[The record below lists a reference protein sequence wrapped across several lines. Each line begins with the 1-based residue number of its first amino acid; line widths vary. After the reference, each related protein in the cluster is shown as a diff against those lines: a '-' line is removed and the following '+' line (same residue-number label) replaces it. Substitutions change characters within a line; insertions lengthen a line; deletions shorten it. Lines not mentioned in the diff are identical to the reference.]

1 MGNCVSYS
9 SHFDVYK
16 TNKNEYYENL
26 ICNFVKGDK
35 HSLVQKAF
43 IIYEFLRKKSENKDE
58 YLYYITNNTQRKKV
72 KSALVKLG
80 EDKDIDFFNFLLKLY
95 KKMNNDYYKNIND
108 FNYTHYYNMFLH
120 ENSKFSNFP
129 DQINIIQKIYNFIRI
144 KYILENI
151 CLHVY
156 FEKYGRYNKPY
167 EINNNFENKVLNNNE
182 LVKDNDKSLELL
194 NLKKNTM
201 NIMSTERRKMLKS
214 IRSNFKKIENISTN
228 NIQQPIVF
236 DRFKMSNEICLYILN
251 NNYKIKCILYNIFI
265 VLYFL
270 NKYCNMFTID
280 DDTKD
285 ILKGEVKDEIKNE
298 RSKNK
303 CLNKDKIIY
312 TLEHGNVYMCYLFIS
327 LCLCFDKKIEEDIL
341 FNHNINLNQENLCFS
356 KCISEFLDLCRISCN
371 KSNKFSSYEIKKKEK
386 NIYHCSLKSIQNV
399 GINDSLIN
407 SYFICQN
414 KFLKSIINIGNS
426 NYFINDSMIVFCFI
440 LFGNINYISAHSNG
454 KKRNGNHYNPKLFSK
469 INSNDMFGSEN
480 IIRKKKKRKRILK
493 KLWNK
498 FLRNKNS
505 IHNKNYKNGDGNNS
519 INDDIINSMY
529 YVDFNLNNIG
539 LFKINL
545 YNLNIESMQ
554 NGDKHIENSIEL
566 YTIQKQKDGSHV
578 YVKKEIDN
586 KTDNQLLQNV
596 KSNSVDITN
605 VLRTMRN
612 KEMCYIFPVNCCEN
626 LYDKIKKKNSK
637 KYGTT
642 TTTMNDNFVEK
653 ENKERLI
660 KVKDVDSEFKNES
673 EYSNQIKINYAKNQ
687 KNAPTNYI
695 NEENGDNNVKNVN
708 TKNYAHKKE
717 KNKIREPFFI
727 HVYDTFVPFEME
739 QLILKYK
746 NFCDKDEEIIKTK
759 PPKYKQV
766 HKHGNINSALY
777 GDDKIYERKNIKKN
791 IKMCTEKNI
800 DNYDNINLKK
810 EHNEYYKNKKCI
822 NNKLH
827 SNILREIEANFKD
840 DIIAKNIF
848 KKYNKTSN
856 DSDVDLFINKM
867 YNIIKK
873 NSHKI
878 DNENSDKNKCLPF
891 MKKVESLKNEQKEEN
906 YNNIKKNEKR
916 EKANDKQKRLD
927 NEEEKSNN
935 NNRKEYHLN
944 NELKDIEHDE
954 NKINNNKDTI
964 DTLKI
969 FIQHKSID
977 NISYF
982 VNNADIEISFDLFK
996 ICKIEKKKKLIFS
1009 TYVNS
1014 DQSDR
1019 NNMGR
1024 VNYKITLDK
1033 NDKLKY
1039 MIDLLFLHL
1048 NYNRLYYIYIPNRLL
1063 NVSDTK
1069 FENNFFLN
1077 LILCNDDIIIENLCI
1092 TPASANT
1099 KLPID
1104 KYICSIYFDKNC
1116 FIKIVLFML
1125 VNLIKIYNN
1134 IKKAQYYFEEKC
1146 NEFITNFYDYF
1157 NTKINK
1163 LNYNFYK
1170 KKKKKKLFIK
1180 NVFFK
1185 KKHNVKKSEHQ
1196 ITTNN
1201 GLCVSLKNYS
1211 KYSDK
1216 YISTEEDNNVDKK
1229 SIIINVSSTL
1239 NSDNC
1244 TNNMNNTNNAHS
1256 NNNDEH
1262 SNNFNCYLNQINNE
1276 KFFDIGY
1283 KYKNIYI
1290 KIIDIKLY
1298 ECIVE
1303 YIDYIREN
1311 NSYYYLCPYIVVKKF
1326 KGVCFLF
1333 IPVCKNFYL
1342 IFNLFFFHFLNC
1354 SNFFN
1359 FKRCFSMSINN
1370 EDNTKVNFN
1379 LPSTNNFLHINNL
1392 IKILD
1397 IYKIDRNIYVKYIPL
1412 YKGVI
1417 QKNNNNPVRYY
1428 KWKKKQIIIDIRN
1441 SFSSPYF
1448 IHTKSFVNF
1457 IENTNLNV
1465 TLKRLYLNK
1474 DDTFYFKIDKK
1485 NSFSGDIYSNGNNV
1499 VFMFNY
1505 YFHIYTYH
1513 NDEKY
1518 IASNKE
1524 LFRYNK
1530 YIIVP
1535 YFNDIYIHSE
1545 NLLKYVKIIKY
1556 FESRRNELNEN
1567 TNVNEDSKE
1576 RGSNSCINIDDVIKE
1591 DKTVTF
1597 RSFYIQ
1603 NLYKTCDDLF
1613 INYFYLLL
1621 NNLVIELV
1629 NEMKLNNFLS
1639 ILNVLQLL
1647 KKYNMSIDMYF
1658 WTLYDNYINVY
1669 NKYCA
1674 HAQLVKLFNN
1684 NNPNEVY
1691 NFDFL
1696 KNINY
1701 NYCNKKKFY
1710 IKRIVIFSACILISS
1725 ICKHIIQFFVS
1736 NFNFNYE
1743 IVFSTIC
1750 LFLFTDHNNRRN
1762 LSDDHMYLNIQ
1773 KSIYFNIFFSLSYV
1787 LQYIPLNVQYLNLY
1801 KIINKVKKYKT
1812 ILAICLNYICE
1823 TKLPFYAF
1831 WQHHY
1836 IPIRLLKNFFS
1847 FNKKMNMICRE
1858 SYELNNIVDDNR
1870 FEESYYN
1877 ERNFKINKKENMK
1890 WVNEKYGYNVPN
1902 NYSNLF
1908 KNKKMVKNAIYK
1920 HFQGENG
1927 KNKCWNIIYYIIKMN
1942 FNSNLNT
1949 FEFCDLKNAHNN
1961 ILSYFTNINIHA
1973 LQLINNNDDIFQLI
1987 YLHFVNFISMCWD
2000 EDRVLND
2007 NMSSSGKVTP
2017 NEMTN
2022 NNGINNVL
2030 SISEKTNGY
2039 LKMNN
2044 TLIKYYS
2051 GLNLNAH
2058 FLFANEYN
2066 FIDNIVFNV
2075 LLEILE
2081 TYYTHLLDILPI
2093 FKKKH
2098 FKMLTYDLKIYLI
2111 NIFFYI
2117 FVTTDKYKIHD
2128 INNKDNFSK
2137 LYKHEFM
2144 KQKYNM
2150 LQFDKNTDILN
2161 KSKLNDFFVEN
2172 EQYISPQNY
2181 FEILKNKN
2189 DEYGINSYNNKDNI
2203 HEYCNFGETGNE
2215 IEFESEN
2222 KTHSECEIETQSGS
2236 ETYLETENN
2245 KNLKEDIIDKNEK
2258 STPNKYK
2265 QNIKIVLLD
2274 NDYNIYIIEFFFKL
2288 ILRIIPFFKL
2298 KDKHKDQNVM
2308 LKSTIIYNIKIILAS
2323 LTSFKN
2329 IILSMKNNFY
2339 MFIYYFFIKGYISLI
2354 LLNVNSAIKNFK
2366 KVFAL
2371 IVFFFGNPIDSI
2383 NTHPF
2388 LIYVTYI
2395 LYVLTILSKLNLTNF
2410 FEDVHKNETE
2420 IFSEDILKKVFPC
2433 DSYSGD
2439 NNSTGCDNTKREN
2452 MNHTSSDN
2460 NSYQNDRTKENDIN
2474 ISTPKNVGE
2483 NNNYEKVESSK
2494 EKKNKKKNTND
2505 KKYINNVWMK
2515 QKYEIWMYLEII
2527 RTIKRNYIK
2536 FNNNIYLVPLNYF
2549 FINLKKNLKKYL
2561 DEKENNIFDKAC
2573 NNDDKVKDN
2582 NLKKSGD
2589 PNIIKKKKNDDKYT
2603 TKEISINNRIKD
2615 KNMLININNN
2625 FIALY
2630 PNCENVSIPKL
2641 YIKGEINKSVPS
2653 MENIDNFEKDIAYYN
2668 KKMDKET
2675 KNIDQIKY
2683 QHEEDENICKEQK
2696 GQKKNISTSTNLN
2709 NSVKNDNV
2717 KYKYNKILY
2726 GSVDKKDICNILLYN
2741 IIYIN
2746 KMNRKINNCKFA
2758 CFNFK
2763 YYTYNR
2769 IISDYNN
2776 YYNKVILKSF
2786 KSKLCENYYAY
2797 TFGNNENGA
2806 LAIGKP
2812 SYLKLSP
2819 TIGEM
2824 GYEENK
2830 TSVKKG
2836 TDFWF
2841 TNSLQF
2847 LPMKIKKICVNGN
2860 MISIIDDKH
2869 NLYICGK
2876 NSLIETKNELYI
2888 KDKHM
2893 KLKDENENS
2902 LKNGVIEKIPFDKFF
2917 TNLKLNKIKKE
2928 KSNLLDYNSSSGD
2941 SDDLLL
2947 ENSSIKCETT
2957 VCVNPK
2963 CYCDELTTYYE
2974 NRKHKNSKYNYCTYC
2989 ASLYDAYNN
2998 LSSCDSDICSS
3009 SDSGNSDSTYI
3020 KVNNLDEINKNININ
3035 LLLNNNKDKSF
3046 FVKKKNDILKK
3057 VSIEDFNIY
3066 NTILYSS
3073 SYANQYLAYVL
3084 PDQKYSKKFMKKY
3097 FNKIS
3102 IKNHKQ
3108 RASSKLESKIPES
3121 IDNSNYN
3128 NKHNEYKKNIKE
3140 SSNKTSLKKG
3150 KYKKVTI
3157 DNNINNNKFIYNFI
3171 HDIKTRIK
3179 FVDIYNGSDFVI
3191 SINNFGHVYS
3201 WGNNKYGCLGTG
3213 DNINRYA
3220 PTLINPGHF
3229 FLYDFEKLQIHT
3241 NYKTEVKV
3249 KNNDEVNNKCS
3260 DNILYNS
3267 LILETIKKY
3276 IYNKNKDSMNNLK
3289 APNEKSNKAEEK
3301 SMNSNNFVNT
3311 NKYKDED
3318 LFTLKTNNL
3327 YSSNNMFNFKN
3338 LEVKNVVISVHKI
3351 YVPISSIFC
3360 GDNHVCAFSN
3370 GSIFMWGEQKLG
3382 QTSIPFENIYFDCFN
3397 KSDIL
3402 DSETN
3407 DSCKQNISDKK
3418 NTKINK
3424 TQRDTISSFSSS
3436 SENSSVTDKNKY
3448 FKNSFTKNIA
3458 FKKKTLSSN
3467 VDNPIHNVFSLT
3479 NNEVF
3484 LNNNK
3489 IHLSS
3494 NLNSMNSI
3502 KRAKNNNNLVLCP
3515 IQVCLFNLS
3524 YRVKKVE
3531 RNSERNSNSKL
3542 SNKDTIKNKNNLQK
3556 LMDSDNNLKDFEN
3569 CDSNN
3574 SIDKT
3579 TKKKLE
3585 TNADMENTNAKK
3597 PSYIRIYDYLET
3609 FIKAEIVNIYMN
3621 LFRND
3626 INIYTNI
3633 PNNSNINPYIYG
3645 MKFYDYNFYDNNYT
3659 NVQDYYDIKVNKN
3672 KYKSSNN
3679 FYSSGNNKHKES
3691 NRKLIDETKNE
3702 SLNHE
3707 KNGDILNASDPN
3719 KFIKLMKEDEMID
3732 PQIYEYIEKEET
3744 VCINIKLIIFLF
3756 LFIKK
3761 KYMIIFLNSI
3771 LMVSNVSCGE
3781 ANTVITC
3788 FKKSIYDKYYQYIMK
3803 NITCID
3809 NYKHL
3814 ESEKLKSKTNTNL
3827 PEHSASLSE
3836 TCDNIYRN
3844 DIFDIKNYT
3853 GAIIGWGDKS
3863 FDEFKV
3869 MNSTYSC
3876 SDTSCLYRM
3885 IEEILAHYMCIYVCG
3900 RDTNNNLCLNNI
3912 NDSIYTFTRISNNFF
3927 NYNFNNFLC
3936 MYKYNYYLYYIH
3948 QNNVHINHNNDVS
3961 YIHNNPLTSFKNKFN
3976 IFATRESNNGSE
3988 ENTRDQN
3995 NFTNKFIII
4004 KKIVCSNIV
4013 TCLLDI
4019 HNNIYIAGDLKYYFP
4034 NYFHHIAYGLSPFVK
4049 INLNNPKTIKNISIS
4064 QNNIFLIYDD
4074 HSVKILGYNNYIDF
4088 FKHHHPIFF
4097 TNKHN
4102 QKHSYKSL
4110 TIQNSDFL
4118 VKDVQTGSNCTVFV
4132 MKRKK
4137 GKKNQKKI
4145 TI

>member
-1 MGNCVSYS
+1 MGNCVLYS
-9 SHFDVYK
+9 SHSDVYK

-35 HSLVQKAF
+35 LSLVQKAF
-43 IIYEFLRKKSENKDE
+43 VVYEFLRKKSENKDE
-58 YLYYITNNTQRKKV
+58 YLYYIINSTHRKKV
-72 KSALVKLG
+72 KSALVNLG
-80 EDKDIDFFNFLLKLY
+80 EDKDIDIFNFLLKLY
-95 KKMNNDYYKNIND
+95 KKMNNDYYNNIND
-108 FNYTHYYNMFLH
+108 FNYTNYYNWFLH
-120 ENSKFSNFP
+120 ENSKFSKFP
-129 DQINIIQKIYNFIRI
+129 EQINIIQKIYNFIRI

-156 FEKYGRYNKPY
+156 FEKYGIYNKSY
-167 EINNNFENKVLNNNE
+167 EINNNFENKILNNNE
-182 LVKDNDKSLELL
+182 LVKNNDKSFELL
-194 NLKKNTM
+194 NSKKGTM
-201 NIMSTERRKMLKS
+201 NIMSVERRKMIKS

-236 DRFKMSNEICLYILN
+236 DRFKMSNEICLYILS

-270 NKYCNMFTID
+270 NKHCNMFAIN
-280 DDTKD
+280 DDTKK
-285 ILKGEVKDEIKNE
+285 IIKSEIKEQIKNE

-303 CLNKDKIIY
+303 CLNKDKIKY
-312 TLEHGNVYMCYLFIS
+312 TLEHGNVYMTYLFIS
-327 LCLCFDKKIEEDIL
+327 LCLCFDNKIEEDIL

-371 KSNKFSSYEIKKKEK
+371 KSNKFCSYEIKKKEK

-407 SYFICQN
+407 SHFICQN
-414 KFLKSIINIGNS
+414 KFLKNIINIGNS
-426 NYFINDSMIVFCFI
+426 NYLINDNMIVFCFI
-440 LFGNINYISAHSNG
+440 LFGNINYISSNTNNI
-454 KKRNGNHYNPKLFSK
+454 KRNGNHYNPKLISK
-469 INSNDMFGSEN
+469 VNSNDMFGSEN

-493 KLWNK
+493 KLWDK
-498 FLRNKNS
+498 FLRNKN
-505 IHNKNYKNGDGNNS
+505 YKNSDGNNS

-545 YNLNIESMQ
+545 YNLNVENMQ
-554 NGDKHIENSIEL
+554 TFDKHIESNIEL

-596 KSNSVDITN
+596 KNNSGDIISA
-605 VLRTMRN
+605 LQTMRN

-626 LYDKIKKKNSK
+626 LYDKIKKKK
-637 KYGTT
+637 KKKHGTT
-642 TTTMNDNFVEK
+642 TMTMNENFVEK
-653 ENKERLI
+653 ENKEKFI
-660 KVKDVDSEFKNES
+660 KVKDVDNEFKNEN
-673 EYSNQIKINYAKNQ
+673 EYSDQIKINYVKNQ
-687 KNAPTNYI
+687 ENVPLNYI
-695 NEENGDNNVKNVN
+695 NEENGDNNIKNVN
-708 TKNYAHKKE
+708 TKFFFHNKE

-727 HVYDTFVPFEME
+727 YVYDTFVSFEME
-739 QLILKYK
+739 QLISKYK
-746 NFCDKDEEIIKTK
+746 KFSNKDEEIIKTK

-766 HKHGNINSALY
+766 QKHGKINNADY
-777 GDDKIYERKNIKKN
+777 GNDKIYEQKKKKN
-791 IKMCTEKNI
+791 TKICIEKNI
-800 DNYDNINLKK
+800 DDYDNINLKK
-810 EHNEYYKNKKCI
+810 ENNGYYKNKKCI
-822 NNKLH
+822 NNKVH
-827 SNILREIEANFKD
+827 NNILREIEANFKD

-848 KKYNKTSN
+848 KKYNRASN
-856 DSDVDLFINKM
+856 DADVDLFINKM

-878 DNENSDKNKCLPF
+878 DNKNSGENKCLTF
-891 MKKVESLKNEQKEEN
+891 MKRVESLKNEQKEES
-906 YNNIKKNEKR
+906 YNNIKKNKSVLKNEKK
-916 EKANDKQKRLD
+916 EKVINEQNGLD
-927 NEEEKSNN
+927 NEEKQSNNSNN
-935 NNRKEYHLN
+935 NNKEYHLN
-944 NELKDIEHDE
+944 NELKDIENDE
-954 NKINNNKDTI
+954 NKINNNKDAI
-964 DTLKI
+964 NTLKI

-982 VNNADIEISFDLFK
+982 VNNADIEITFNLFK
-996 ICKIEKKKKLIFS
+996 ICKIEKRKKLIFS

-1014 DQSDR
+1014 EQSDR
-1019 NNMGR
+1019 NNIDK

-1033 NDKLKY
+1033 SDKLKY

-1063 NVSDTK
+1063 NVSNTK

-1092 TPASANT
+1092 TPASGNI
-1099 KLPID
+1099 KFPID
-1104 KYICSIYFDKNC
+1104 KYICSIYFDKNY

-1125 VNLIKIYNN
+1125 VNLIKIYNK

-1146 NEFITNFYDYF
+1146 NEFMTSFYDYF

-1185 KKHNVKKSEHQ
+1185 KKHNVKNSDNQ
-1196 ITTNN
+1196 IRSNN
-1201 GLCVSLKNYS
+1201 GLCVSLKHYS
-1211 KYSDK
+1211 KYNDK
-1216 YISTEEDNNVDKK
+1216 YMSTEEDNNVDKK

-1239 NSDNC
+1239 NSDNY
-1244 TNNMNNTNNAHS
+1244 TNNVHS

-1311 NSYYYLCPYIVVKKF
+1311 NSYYYLCPYIFVNK
-1326 KGVCFLF
+1326 CF
-1333 IPVCKNFYL
+1333 N
-1342 IFNLFFFHFLNC
+1342 
-1354 SNFFN
+1354 
-1359 FKRCFSMSINN
+1359 MSINN
-1370 EDNTKVNFN
+1370 EENTKVNFI

-1397 IYKIDRNIYVKYIPL
+1397 IYKIDKNVYVKYIPL
-1412 YKGVI
+1412 YKEVI
-1417 QKNNNNPVRYY
+1417 QKNNNSARYY

-1465 TLKRLYLNK
+1465 TLKKLYLNK

-1485 NSFSGDIYSNGNNV
+1485 NNFSDDIYSNGNNV

-1513 NDEKY
+1513 SDETY
-1518 IASNKE
+1518 SASNKE

-1530 YIIVP
+1530 YIIMP
-1535 YFNDIYIHSE
+1535 YFNDIYIYSE
-1545 NLLKYVKIIKY
+1545 NLLKYVKILK
-1556 FESRRNELNEN
+1556 FLESRRNKFSEK
-1567 TNVNEDSKE
+1567 TNVNDNSKIKG
-1576 RGSNSCINIDDVIKE
+1576 GSSDINNGDVIKD
-1591 DKTVTF
+1591 DKIVTF
-1597 RSFYIQ
+1597 RTFYIQ
-1603 NLYKTCDDLF
+1603 NLYETCNDLF

-1696 KNINY
+1696 KNVNY

-1750 LFLFTDHNNRRN
+1750 LLLFTDNNNRRN
-1762 LSDDHMYLNIQ
+1762 LNDDHMYLNIQ

-1823 TKLPFYAF
+1823 TKLPFYVF
-1831 WQHHY
+1831 WKHHY

-1847 FNKKMNMICRE
+1847 FNKKINIICRE
-1858 SYELNNIVDDNR
+1858 NYELNDIVDDNR

-1890 WVNEKYGYNVPN
+1890 WINEKYCYNIPN
-1902 NYSNLF
+1902 NYSNMF
-1908 KNKKMVKNAIYK
+1908 KNKKMVKNAIYRY
-1920 HFQGENG
+1920 FQSESG
-1927 KNKCWNIIYYIIKMN
+1927 KNKYWNIIYYIIKMN
-1942 FNSNLNT
+1942 FNSNSNKL
-1949 FEFCDLKNAHNN
+1949 EFYDLKNVHNN
-1961 ILSYFTNINIHA
+1961 IISYFTNINIHA

-1987 YLHFVNFISMCWD
+1987 YLHFVNFISMCWN
-2000 EDRVLND
+2000 EDNALNN
-2007 NMSSSGKVTP
+2007 NMSSSENIIP
-2017 NEMTN
+2017 NELTN
-2022 NNGINNVL
+2022 NNVLNNVVN
-2030 SISEKTNGY
+2030 ISAKASEY
-2039 LKMNN
+2039 FKMNN
-2044 TLIKYYS
+2044 TLMKYCS
-2051 GLNLNAH
+2051 EFSLNAH
-2058 FLFANEYN
+2058 FLFANECN
-2066 FIDNIVFNV
+2066 FVDKIVFNV

-2081 TYYTHLLDILPI
+2081 TYYANLLDILPI

-2098 FKMLTYDLKIYLI
+2098 FKVLTYDLKIYLI
-2111 NIFFYI
+2111 NIFFFI
-2117 FVTTDKYKIHD
+2117 FVTTDKYRIYD
-2128 INNKDNFSK
+2128 INNKDKFSK
-2137 LYKHEFM
+2137 LYKHDFM

-2150 LQFDKNTDILN
+2150 LQFDKNNDILN
-2161 KSKLNDFFVEN
+2161 KSKLNDLFVEN
-2172 EQYISPQNY
+2172 EQYFSPRNY

-2189 DEYGINSYNNKDNI
+2189 DKYGINSYNNKDSI
-2203 HEYCNFGETGNE
+2203 HEYFNFCDTGNE

-2222 KTHSECEIETQSGS
+2222 KIHTECEIETQSGS
-2236 ETYLETENN
+2236 ERYLEIENN
-2245 KNLKEDIIDKNEK
+2245 KNLKEDIIDKSEK
-2258 STPNKYK
+2258 LTPNNYK
-2265 QNIKIVLLD
+2265 QTIKIVLLD

-2298 KDKHKDQNVM
+2298 KDKHKDKNVM

-2339 MFIYYFFIKGYISLI
+2339 IFIYYFFIKGYISLI

-2371 IVFFFGNPIDSI
+2371 IVFFFGNPINSI

-2395 LYVLTILSKLNLTNF
+2395 LYVLTILSKLNLINF
-2410 FEDVHKNETE
+2410 FEDVHKNGTE
-2420 IFSEDILKKVFPC
+2420 IFSEDIIKKVFPC
-2433 DSYSGD
+2433 ENYSAD
-2439 NNSTGCDNTKREN
+2439 NNSTVYDNTKRED
-2452 MNHTSSDN
+2452 MNHNSSDN
-2460 NSYQNDRTKENDIN
+2460 NSYKNDRGKENDIN
-2474 ISTPKNVGE
+2474 ISATQNVGD
-2483 NNNYEKVESSK
+2483 NNNYEKLESNK
-2494 EKKNKKKNTND
+2494 EKKIKKKNTD
-2505 KKYINNVWMK
+2505 EKKYINNIWMK

-2561 DEKENNIFDKAC
+2561 DEKANHIFDKAC
-2573 NNDDKVKDN
+2573 NNNDKAKDN
-2582 NLKKSGD
+2582 NFKKYVD
-2589 PNIIKKKKNDDKYT
+2589 INTIKKKKNDDKYT

-2630 PNCENVSIPKL
+2630 PNCEHVNIPKL

-2653 MENIDNFEKDIAYYN
+2653 IENIDNFEKNITYYN
-2668 KKMDKET
+2668 KKVDKET
-2675 KNIDQIKY
+2675 KSIDPKQINQIKY
-2683 QHEEDENICKEQK
+2683 QREEDVNMCKEQKEDNEKQNRQK
-2696 GQKKNISTSTNLN
+2696 GQKKSISTFTNLN

-2717 KYKYNKILY
+2717 KYEYNKILY

-2763 YYTYNR
+2763 YYTYNK

-2786 KSKLCENYYAY
+2786 KTKLCENYYAY

-2812 SYLKLSP
+2812 SHLKLSP

-2830 TSVKKG
+2830 TSIKKG

-2847 LPMKIKKICVNGN
+2847 LPMEIKKVCVNGN
-2860 MISIIDDKH
+2860 MISIIDNKH

-2876 NSLIETKNELYI
+2876 NSLIETKNKLCI
-2888 KDKHM
+2888 KDKNM
-2893 KLKDENENS
+2893 KLKNENKIAHKKNENS
-2902 LKNGVIEKIPFDKFF
+2902 LKNNIIEKVPFDKFF
-2917 TNLKLNKIKKE
+2917 TNLKLKKIKKQ
-2928 KSNLLDYNSSSGD
+2928 KNNLLDYNSSSGD

-2947 ENSSIKCETT
+2947 EDASMMCETM
-2957 VCVNPK
+2957 VYANPK
-2963 CYCDELTTYYE
+2963 CYCDELTAYYE
-2974 NRKHKNSKYNYCTYC
+2974 NTKYKNSKYNYCTYC

-3009 SDSGNSDSTYI
+3009 FDSGNSDSTYV
-3020 KVNNLDEINKNININ
+3020 KVDNLDEINKNININ

-3084 PDQKYSKKFMKKY
+3084 PDQKYSIKFMKKH

-3102 IKNHKQ
+3102 IQNYKQ
-3108 RASSKLESKIPES
+3108 RINSKLKSKTSES
-3121 IDNSNYN
+3121 IDTSNYN
-3128 NKHNEYKKNIKE
+3128 SKHNEYKKNIKE
-3140 SSNKTSLKKG
+3140 SSNRNSLLKKG

-3241 NYKTEVKV
+3241 NYKTEVKI
-3249 KNNDEVNNKCS
+3249 KNHGEVNNKCS

-3289 APNEKSNKAEEK
+3289 APNEKFSESEEK
-3301 SMNSNNFVNT
+3301 SMNSNNFANP
-3311 NKYKDED
+3311 NKYKDD
-3318 LFTLKTNNL
+3318 DFFTLKTNNL
-3327 YSSNNMFNFKN
+3327 YSSNHMFNFKN
-3338 LEVKNVVISVHKI
+3338 LEVKNVIISVHKI
-3351 YVPISSIFC
+3351 YVPISSVFC
-3360 GDNHVCAFSN
+3360 GDNHVCAYSN

-3382 QTSIPFENIYFDCFN
+3382 QTSIPFENIYFDCFD
-3397 KSDIL
+3397 KCDIL

-3407 DSCKQNISDKK
+3407 DNCKQNFNDRRT
-3418 NTKINK
+3418 NKINK
-3424 TQRDTISSFSSS
+3424 IQKDTISSFSSS
-3436 SENSSVTDKNKY
+3436 SDNSSVTDKNKY
-3448 FKNSFTKNIA
+3448 FKNSFTKNISL
-3458 FKKKTLSSN
+3458 KKKTLSSN

-3489 IHLSS
+3489 IYLSS
-3494 NLNSMNSI
+3494 NLNSMNNI
-3502 KRAKNNNNLVLCP
+3502 KRAKHNNNLVLFP
-3515 IQVCLFNLS
+3515 IQICLFNLS

-3531 RNSERNSNSKL
+3531 RNSNSKL
-3542 SNKDTIKNKNNLQK
+3542 SNKDVIKNKNNLQK
-3556 LMDSDNNLKDFEN
+3556 LIDSNRNFKDFEN
-3569 CDSNN
+3569 YDSNN
-3574 SIDKT
+3574 NIDKT
-3579 TKKKLE
+3579 MKKKLE
-3585 TNADMENTNAKK
+3585 TNVDMENTNVKK
-3597 PSYIRIYDYLET
+3597 PNYIRLYDYLET

-3659 NVQDYYDIKVNKN
+3659 NVQDYYDIKSNKK
-3672 KYKSSNN
+3672 KYKSGSNL
-3679 FYSSGNNKHKES
+3679 YSSNENYKHKDS
-3691 NRKLIDETKNE
+3691 SRKLIDETKNE

-3707 KNGDILNASDPN
+3707 KGGDILNASDPN

-3761 KYMIIFLNSI
+3761 KYMIIFLNTI
-3771 LMVSNVSCGE
+3771 LMVSNISCGE

-3803 NITCID
+3803 NITCIE

-3814 ESEKLKSKTNTNL
+3814 ESEKLKSKINANL

-3869 MNSTYSC
+3869 MDSTYSC

-3936 MYKYNYYLYYIH
+3936 MYKYNYYLYYVH
-3948 QNNVHINHNNDVS
+3948 QNNVHINHNNDVT

-4013 TCLLDI
+4013 TCLVDI

-4034 NYFHHIAYGLSPFVK
+4034 NYFQHIAYGLSPFVK
-4049 INLNNPKTIKNISIS
+4049 INLNNPKNIKNISIN

-4074 HSVKILGYNNYIDF
+4074 HSIKILGYNNYIDF

-4137 GKKNQKKI
+4137 GKKN
-4145 TI
+4145 